1 MKSFFKKIIGKK
13 DRCRQKAQIV
23 SDIDIRDDALIRNI
37 KNPFEVFESW
47 MKTATSKEVGWS
59 VCRVYD

>member
-1 MKSFFKKIIGKK
+1 MGKK
-13 DRCRQKAQIV
+13 DRCRQKTQIV

-47 MKTATSKEVGWS
+47 MKTATSKEVVWS